1 MGPQERG
8 VGSLVEGAQACGLGP
23 RQGALQSGSCRLQRR
38 DHLAARETLLGDNLH
53 AGAMEAD

>member
-1 MGPQERG
+1 
-8 VGSLVEGAQACGLGP
+8 LVEGAQACGLGP